1 LHPIPVAARLW
12 HRCRRRC
19 SLPPV
24 QCPECGAP
32 APFRGAAISL
42 VCEYCGSTV
51 VRTGVDVRLIGKVSA
66 LLDNGSPI
74 LLGSKGTFD
83 ALPFELVGRLQLRHG
98 RGTWNEW
105 FVNFA
110 DGTVGWLADA
120 QGSFSMLRP
129 RDKTIVAG
137 KVPAFAHLELGKPI
151 VIQGVP
157 HVLVERRAADYQG
170 AEGVLPFVAEPGVE
184 FYSAD
189 LRGHDGEF
197 VTLDYGEDGDHQ
209 RPTLYTGRAVDL
221 AGLGLQPLRRFAG
234 WRA

>member
-1 LHPIPVAARLW
+1 MQP
-12 HRCRRRC
+12 
-19 SLPPV
+19 SPV

-51 VRTGVDVRLIGKVSA
+51 VRTGVDLKLIGKVSA

-74 LLGSKGTFD
+74 LLDSRGKLLPDPPGPNVA
-83 ALPFELVGRLQLRHG
+83 ALPFEVVGRLQLRHG

-105 FVNFA
+105 FLNFS

-120 QGSFSMLRP
+120 QGSYSVLRP
-129 RDKTIVAG
+129 RDKSIVAG
-137 KVPAFAHLELGKPI
+137 KVPTFRGLDLGQTI
-151 VIQGVP
+151 VLQGVP
-157 HVLVERRAADYQG
+157 HVLVERRAATYQG
-170 AEGVLPFVAEPGVE
+170 AEGILPFAADPGVK

-197 VTLDYGEDGDHQ
+197 ATLDYGEDGNHQ
-209 RPTLYTGRAVDL
+209 SPTLYTGRAVDL
-221 AGLGLQPLRRFAG
+221 ISLGLQPLRRFAG
-234 WRA
+234 WRT

>member
-1 LHPIPVAARLW
+1 MQP
-12 HRCRRRC
+12 
-19 SLPPV
+19 SPV

-51 VRTGVDVRLIGKVSA
+51 VRTGVDLQLIGKVSA

-74 LLGSKGTFD
+74 LLDSRGTFD
-83 ALPFELVGRLQLRHG
+83 NGPFEIVGRLQLRHG

-105 FVNFA
+105 FLNFS
-110 DGTVGWLADA
+110 DGTIGWLADA
-120 QGSFSMLRP
+120 QGSYSVLRP
-129 RDKTIVAG
+129 RDKSIVAG
-137 KVPAFAHLELGKPI
+137 KVPTFRDLELGQTI

-157 HVLVERRAADYQG
+157 HVLVERRAAAYQG
-170 AEGVLPFVAEPGVE
+170 AEGLLPFAAEPGIE
-184 FYSAD
+184 FHSAD

-221 AGLGLQPLRRFAG
+221 FALGLQPLRRFAG
-234 WRA
+234 WRT

>member
-1 LHPIPVAARLW
+1 MQP
-12 HRCRRRC
+12 
-19 SLPPV
+19 SPV

-42 VCEYCGSTV
+42 VCEYCGSTI
-51 VRTGVDVRLIGKVSA
+51 VRTGVNLQLIGKVSA

-74 LLGSKGTFD
+74 LLDSRGTFD
-83 ALPFELVGRLQLRHG
+83 NAPFEIVGRLQLRHG

-105 FVNFA
+105 FLNFS

-120 QGSFSMLRP
+120 QGSYSVLRP
-129 RDKTIVAG
+129 RDKSIVAG
-137 KVPAFAHLELGKPI
+137 KVPSFRGLELGQTI

-157 HVLVERRAADYQG
+157 HVLVERRAATYQG
-170 AEGVLPFVAEPGVE
+170 AEGLLPFAADPGIK
-184 FYSAD
+184 FHSAD

-221 AGLGLQPLRRFAG
+221 HSLGLQPLRRFAG